1 MNVEEKLNGREVRE
15 IYRVGFG
22 GLGFDGW
29 GSMPVLVF
37 NAKNRFILQQY
48 SDMILAKV
56 RLRCAG

>member
-29 GSMPVLVF
+29 GSMVM
-37 NAKNRFILQQY
+37 A
-48 SDMILAKV
+48 
-56 RLRCAG
+56 RCRY

>member
-29 GSMPVLVF
+29 GSM
-37 NAKNRFILQQY
+37 
-48 SDMILAKV
+48 V
-56 RLRCAG
+56 RVRWLGLDAGISF